1 MDTRNTRLTFSLWIA
16 ALISAAGAVA
26 AAEANASS
34 SRVPPPG
41 IRISAQDRSE
51 LEAGAA
57 DLGREIEA
65 LRLLHRDN
73 GFMLWFLPDVEI
85 FHKAVAWPLRYDE
98 FYRSNEVM
106 IARGLLKQGW
116 ERARALRDGQTPWLT
131 ATGLVV
137 RGYRSQVDGSVQ
149 PFGLVIP
156 PSFQPG
162 RAADYRLDV
171 WLHGRDN
178 TLTELKF
185 LADRQRS
192 AGEFAPSNA
201 VVLHAYGRYCNAFK
215 FAGETDV
222 LEAMA
227 TVQRDYPFDQRRITV
242 RGFSMGG
249 AGVWHLAAHHPELW
263 AAAAPGAGFAETAG
277 YTGALKR
284 DPKPAW
290 FEQKLWHLYD
300 ATDYAANLFNFPVL
314 AYSGELDKQKQAADV
329 MAAAMKAEGLEL
341 MHLIGPGVQH
351 KYEPKT
357 KLELARRFDE
367 LTAKGGETL
376 PVRVRFTTWTLRYH
390 EAAWVSVEG
399 LEKHWERARVEAM
412 IGKDGTVKAKTE
424 NVSALALD
432 LGNAAF
438 TPNKVLLDGQSI
450 LLPKIRSSGAGPFR
464 FERSRRR
471 WQLATPDP
479 EKEMLGKRPHLQGPI
494 DDAFMDSFIMVRPTG
509 RPLNE
514 KLGAWVMR
522 ELAQATNEWRA
533 QFRGEARVKDDTD
546 INGNDIAFSNLI
558 LWGDPQSNKLL
569 ASVADKLPLRW
580 DREKMRLGRRDFST
594 SGHVPVLIY
603 PNPLN
608 AKHYIV
614 LNSGFTFAAAGA
626 GSNAGQTPKLPDFA
640 ILDLDATP
648 SSRVTS
654 RVVAAGFFDERWQLP
669 ERVE

>member
-1 MDTRNTRLTFSLWIA
+1 MNTRPIVSLWIA
-16 ALISAAGAVA
+16 ALISAAGAVE
-26 AAEANASS
+26 AAEATAALA

-41 IRISAQDRSE
+41 IRISASDRAE
-51 LEAGAA
+51 LEAGLAELA
-57 DLGREIEA
+57 REIDA
-65 LRLLHRDN
+65 LRVLHHDD
-73 GFMLWFLPDVEI
+73 GFMLRRLPDVEI
-85 FHKAVAWPLRYDE
+85 FHKAVDWPLRYDE
-98 FYRSNEVM
+98 FYRSNEVS
-106 IARGLLKQGW
+106 IARGLLKQGR
-116 ERARALRDGQTPWLT
+116 ERARALREGQTPWLT

-137 RGYRSQVDGSVQ
+137 RGYRSEVDGSVQ

-156 PSFQPG
+156 ATFQPG

-178 TLTELKF
+178 NLTELKF
-185 LADRQRS
+185 MADRQRS

-201 VVLHAYGRYCNAFK
+201 VVLHTYGRYCNAFK

-222 LEAMA
+222 LEAIA
-227 TVQRDYPFDQRRITV
+227 TVSRDYSFDHRRITV

-249 AGVWHLAAHHPELW
+249 AGTWHLAAHHPELW
-263 AAAAPGAGFAETAG
+263 AAAAPGAGFAETAE
-277 YTGALKR
+277 YTGALKKE
-284 DPKPAW
+284 PKPAW

-329 MAAAMKAEGLEL
+329 MARAMKAQGLEL

-367 LTAKGGETL
+367 LTAKGRESL
-376 PVRVRFTTWTLRYH
+376 PAKVHFTTWTLRYH
-390 EAAWVSVEG
+390 QAAWVSVEG
-399 LEKHWERARVEAM
+399 LQKHWERAQVEAE
-412 IGKDGTVKAKTE
+412 ILNEHIVKAKTE
-424 NVSALALD
+424 NVSALAFELQHST
-432 LGNAAF
+432 F
-438 TPNKVLLDGQSI
+438 RPEQVLLDGQSI
-450 LLPKIRSSGAGPFR
+450 TIQPIRTSGAGPIR
-464 FERSRRR
+464 FERSGRS
-471 WQLATPDP
+471 WQLASREN
-479 EKEMLGKRPHLQGPI
+479 EKDALRKRPHLQGPI

-509 RPLNE
+509 RPLHE
-514 KLGAWVMR
+514 KPGAWVMT

-569 ASVADKLPLRW
+569 AKIADKLPLRW
-580 DREKMRLGRRDFST
+580 DGEKLRLGQKTFSA
-594 SGHVPVLIY
+594 SSHVPVMIF
-603 PNPLN
+603 PNPLDP
-608 AKHYIV
+608 KHYIV

-640 ILDLDATP
+640 ILDLDAPPAARLT
-648 SSRVTS
+648 TG
-654 RVVAAGFFDERWQLP
+654 VVAAGFFDERWQLP
-669 ERVE
+669 ERLE